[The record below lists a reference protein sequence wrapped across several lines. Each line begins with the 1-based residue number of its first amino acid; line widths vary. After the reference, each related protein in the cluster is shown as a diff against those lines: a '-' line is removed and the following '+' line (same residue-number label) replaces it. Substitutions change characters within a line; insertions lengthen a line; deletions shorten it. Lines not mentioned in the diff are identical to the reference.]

1 MRNKIKDNILIACFL
16 GLGVLYVIR
25 FGGPAILRMYI
36 EAGLGNCQKTPILC
50 VKPQRE
56 VINPVINE
64 KYLFGLP
71 YSELDGIQICTP
83 EEFKLIKQKI
93 KKVYHYVEK
102 MPRFADST
110 IYLLYEPPNFFV
122 NLFHQ
127 SKKYGINTDYD
138 FIGRVMNVNLN
149 EINNIPGAFFAIM
162 KGIFTPN
169 LGDQKNVKIVKITSR
184 EFKGFISYN
193 FGITENYF
201 DCNIFDNKNNY
212 FKVYIKDLEK
222 MLDMNKVLAIISSI
236 KRVDSPLE
244 N

>member
-16 GLGVLYVIR
+16 GLGVLFVIR
-25 FGGPAILRMYI
+25 FGGQAILRMYI

-71 YSELDGIQICTP
+71 YSELGAIQICTP
-83 EEFKLIKQKI
+83 KEFKLVKQKI
-93 KKVYHYVEK
+93 TKIYKEEAFK
-102 MPRFADST
+102 TGGSA
-110 IYLLYEPPNFFV
+110 IYLLWEQPNFFV
-122 NLFHQ
+122 NLFPQ
-127 SKKYGINTDYD
+127 SRKYGINNDYD
-138 FIGRVMNVNLN
+138 FISTVMNVNLN
-149 EINNIPGAFFAIM
+149 EIDNLTGAFFAIM

-169 LGDQKNVKIVKITSR
+169 LGDQSNVKIVKVTNR
-184 EFKGFISYN
+184 KFKGFISYN
-193 FGITENYF
+193 LGSAENYF
-201 DCNIFDNKNNY
+201 DCNIFDNENNY
-212 FKVYIKDLEK
+212 FKVYIKDLKK

-236 KRVDSPLE
+236 KKVDSSLE